1 MKYIKGKIS
10 VIIPAFNEADVIA
23 ESLNETIRV
32 FDEFGCQYELI
43 VIDDGSDDQTY
54 SNALKVAGQHANVF
68 VKQIKHNR
76 GKGRALKVGFR
87 LASGDYVV
95 FLDADMELHPAQ
107 VQTLFDIMR
116 LDDADVVI
124 GSKRHPNSRLNY
136 PADRKLISSVYFFL
150 IKLFFGLPIKDTQTG
165 LKLFKSEVLKK
176 VFPRILVKA
185 YGYDLE
191 ILVNVHRLGYR
202 IAEAPIVLESKQ
214 RYGRIGP
221 KAIWTTWRDTMAIW
235 YRTYI
240 LKYYDRFDYRRGKSG

>member
-10 VIIPAFNEADVIA
+10 VIIPAFNEADIIA

-32 FDEFGCQYELI
+32 FDEFGCKYELI
-43 VIDDGSDDQTY
+43 VIDDGSYDHTY
-54 SNALKVAGQHANVF
+54 SNALKVAEEHSNVL

-95 FLDADMELHPAQ
+95 FLDADMELHPVQ

-124 GSKRHPNSRLNY
+124 GSKLHPNSRLNY
-136 PADRKLISSVYFFL
+136 PLDRRIVSNVYFFL
-150 IKLFFGLPIKDTQTG
+150 IKLLFGLPIRDTQTG
-165 LKLFKSEVLKK
+165 LKLFKYEVLQK

-191 ILVNVHRLGYR
+191 ILVNVHRLGYK
-202 IAEAPIVLESKQ
+202 IAEAPIVLNSKQ
-214 RYGRIGP
+214 RYGRVGFE
-221 KAIWTTWRDTMAIW
+221 AIWTTWRDTMVIW

-240 LKYYDRFDYRRGKSG
+240 LKYYDRFDYRRNKKG

>member
-10 VIIPAFNEADVIA
+10 VIIPAYNEADLI
-23 ESLNETIRV
+23 EGSLIETIRV
-32 FDEFGCQYELI
+32 FEEFGCKYELI
-43 VIDDGSDDQTY
+43 VVDDGSKDDTY
-54 SNALKVAGQHANVF
+54 GNALKAAERHPNVI

-87 LASGDYVV
+87 LASGAYVV

-107 VQTLFDIMR
+107 VETLFDIMR

-124 GSKRHPNSRLNY
+124 GSKLHPNSRLYY
-136 PADRKLISSVYFFL
+136 PFDRRIVSRVYFFL
-150 IKLFFGLPIKDTQTG
+150 IKLLFGLPIRDTQTG
-165 LKLFKSEVLKK
+165 LKLFKYEVLQK

-191 ILVNVHRLGYR
+191 ILVNVHRLGYK
-202 IAEAPIVLESKQ
+202 IAEAPIVLNSKQ
-214 RYGRIGP
+214 RYGRVGLE
-221 KAIWTTWRDTMAIW
+221 AIWTTWRDTMAVW

-240 LKYYDRFDYRRGKSG
+240 LKYYDRFDYRRSKRG